1 MQEFFNFTE
10 APDFSALLGERYKG
24 VNASFDRAEELE
36 RQNDAVREKNAE
48 LPFKITK
55 ELIDLSPT
63 LAKTF
68 EGINKARRERLLG
81 KGYDGIPEE
90 DLLKD
95 QNALNGIFD
104 FGKAEGFLKN
114 QALNEVDNVSYETFD
129 KSGAHVA
136 RRRLQMMEKI
146 KDRTKTEFTSWVA
159 KNYPAGFD
167 SVTEY
172 RQAFDN
178 YKQTVLANT
187 DRAGF
192 NLRFVKSQMK
202 DTFNGLESQF
212 YQTQNEN
219 LTAKNVLKEQ
229 SRMIDEVTD
238 ALNSENP
245 QAAFLETSE
254 YNLGFFNG
262 NRAKSLRAFMNI
274 GVLGMKKGT
283 INIDKFES
291 VLFGEVTA
299 KGDKTRILID
309 KLGGGE
315 ENRLWAES
323 VLNEIENAKKGIFE
337 NKALSRDNYAK
348 KFVEDIQKIEDGQ
361 ETRMTKLEYAQ
372 YVSTNWDIKQGGSN
386 LPEIVKNRL
395 SKESGDD
402 ILIKAQLD
410 YKLNKGIPITKE
422 EVLKLSDPFVEAQYL
437 PKIADG
443 GNTLAPSKDFQAL
456 AKNQFKGYA
465 TKHAKQEGVA
475 VGRESTQW
483 NNIIENAEREYP
495 LLFEKHMKTADSAV
509 DAHILAL
516 GDIEKK
522 TFAGVY
528 DKLVANRSK
537 NKQRNIDLIKAEEHI
552 KTIDPN
558 IINTGL
564 IYGSEEVIKE
574 AVELPTGQTHLFYD
588 QLANKIP
595 GVTGAEIQYKQVEI
609 FNKMNGLEKPIK
621 SDLLLAYEKLDPQ
634 VQFYLS
640 HHTSPAK
647 VARAKIEAFKDD
659 AQIDYD
665 EISFLL
671 PAAKE
676 ALTETIKKDPA
687 AFARNLSTEEF
698 SNLEPEMQESILGP
712 TPQLGKLEPRK
723 GDWQR
728 TEQGTFI
735 VWNGKQWVERGVFA
749 TGKKEPFQ
757 GEINEYLDKD
767 KVRRK
772 I

>member
-68 EGINKARRERLLG
+68 EGINEARRERLLG
-81 KGYDGIPEE
+81 KAYDGIAE
-90 DLLKD
+90 DSLISDTK
-95 QNALNGIFD
+95 ALNGIFD

-114 QALNEVDNVSYETFD
+114 QALKEGDNVSFATFD
-129 KSGAHVA
+129 KSGADVA
-136 RRRLQMMEKI
+136 RRRLLLLEKI
-146 KDRTKTEFTSWVA
+146 KDRTKTEFLPWVTA
-159 KNYPAGFD
+159 NYPEGID
-167 SVTEY
+167 SVTGMHE
-172 RQAFDN
+172 AFEK
-178 YKQTVLANT
+178 YKSTVLANT

-202 DTFNGLESQF
+202 DTFNGLKSQF
-212 YQTQNEN
+212 YETQNQN
-219 LTAKNVLKEQ
+219 ITAKNVLKTQ
-229 SRMIDEVTD
+229 SLMIDEVTN
-238 ALNSENP
+238 ALNSDNP

-254 YNLGFFNG
+254 YHLGYFDG

-337 NKALSRDNYAK
+337 NKALIRENYAK

-522 TFAGVY
+522 TFAGAY